1 MSKIV
6 RNVTDAPVVFIGERQ
21 RDLQAETKA
30 VRILAEHY
38 PTVECITS
46 GDDVKFIP
54 ITEVVKF
61 ERALQQAQ
69 ESARDEGYQ
78 SGHEAGVRK
87 GLDEARQVLARFDQA
102 IKDAV
107 TQRETLLQQAKSRI
121 LELVLQVSRKVT
133 FDAIEADREATVELI
148 NGVINQLIDRSRL
161 KIRVHPDFLPIME
174 QNMNRFLSSSAA
186 IKEITFEADPR
197 VRHGGCFIETPTGDI
212 DARIESQFDVI
223 ADTLVGAEES
233 A

>member
-6 RNVTDAPVVFIGERQ
+6 RNVVDAPVVFIGERQ
-21 RDLQAETKA
+21 RDLLAEAKA
-30 VRILAEHY
+30 GRILVEQY
-38 PTVECITS
+38 PTVECVTG
-46 GDDVKFIP
+46 GDDVRFIP

-61 ERALQQAQ
+61 ERVLQRGR
-69 ESARDEGYQ
+69 ETARQEGYVA
-78 SGHEAGVRK
+78 GHEAGLQK
-87 GLDEARQVLARFDQA
+87 GLDEARQVLARFDLA
-102 IKDAV
+102 IKDAIM
-107 TQRETLLQQAKSRI
+107 QRETLLQQAKVRV
-121 LELVLQVSRKVT
+121 LELVLQISRKVT
-133 FDAIEADREATVELI
+133 FDAIEADREATVGLI
-148 NGVINQLIDRSRL
+148 DGVINQLIDRSRL

-212 DARIESQFDVI
+212 DARLESQFDVI